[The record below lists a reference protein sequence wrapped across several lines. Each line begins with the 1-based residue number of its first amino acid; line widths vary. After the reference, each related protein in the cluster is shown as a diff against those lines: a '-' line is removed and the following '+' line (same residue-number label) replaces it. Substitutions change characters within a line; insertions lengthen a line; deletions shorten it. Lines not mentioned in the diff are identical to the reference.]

1 MASTEVEYKPEP
13 AEAPSA
19 RFGWHGEGMKTYKIA
34 AWVSVVAL
42 LGMVI
47 GNHEG
52 HVEDLYLVGF
62 AALIV
67 FLLVRGEVLSRG
79 KWKKKK

>member
-19 RFGWHGEGMKTYKIA
+19 RFGWHGEGIKTFKIA
-34 AWVSVVAL
+34 AWVSVIAL
-42 LGMVI
+42 LGMII

-52 HVEDLYLVGF
+52 HVEDFYLIGF
-62 AALIV
+62 AALII
-67 FLLVRGEVLSRG
+67 FILVRDEIISRG
-79 KWKKKK
+79 KWKKRK